1 MTRFSAS
8 LLGSG
13 IGPRL
18 ALAVLAV
25 AAVWA
30 LAIWAL
36 S

>member
-18 ALAVLAV
+18 FVAALAVI
-25 AAVWA
+25 AVWE
-30 LAIWAL
+30 LVMWAL